1 MKEPEE
7 NIVYAK
13 KIRDQLYLRLMRFH
27 VSMQTS
33 SQDTDSFIIGQR
45 VYVDGVKPG
54 RIQFIGET
62 KFGKLANFFSS
73 DVISLLLPD
82 LPVTIASLFLIIFS
96 PTLLLGPGEW
106 SGVFLDEPI
115 GKNDGSVRSL
125 SSSSRFHS
133 SLETSKRSLG
143 APRESRVFFATKE
156 VSRVGDVTFF

>member
-1 MKEPEE
+1 MKEPGE
-7 NIVYAK
+7 NIVFAK
-13 KIRDQLYLRLMRFH
+13 KNRDQLYLRLMRFR
-27 VSMQTS
+27 VSIQTS
-33 SQDTDSFIIGQR
+33 AQDTDSFIIGQR

-73 DVISLLLPD
+73 DVISLPAS
-82 LPVTIASLFLIIFS
+82 IASLSLIIFS

-125 SSSSRFHS
+125 SSSSRFQS
-133 SLETSKRSLG
+133 SKHLKGQLG
-143 APRESRVFFATKE
+143 PP
-156 VSRVGDVTFF
+156 

>member
-1 MKEPEE
+1 M
-7 NIVYAK
+7 YAK
-13 KIRDQLYLRLMRFH
+13 KIRDQLYLILMGFH
-27 VSMQTS
+27 VSIQTS
-33 SQDTDSFIIGQR
+33 AQDTDSFIIGQR

-73 DVISLLLPD
+73 DVISLLLPH
-82 LPVTIASLFLIIFS
+82 LLATIASSLIIFS

-143 APRESRVFFATKE
+143 TSCESRVFLATKE
-156 VSRVGDVTFF
+156 VSRVSDVTFF

>member
-1 MKEPEE
+1 
-7 NIVYAK
+7 
-13 KIRDQLYLRLMRFH
+13 MRFH
-27 VSMQTS
+27 VSIQTS

-62 KFGKLANFFSS
+62 KF
-73 DVISLLLPD
+73 
-82 LPVTIASLFLIIFS
+82 
-96 PTLLLGPGEW
+96 GPGEW

-156 VSRVGDVTFF
+156 VSRVSDVTFF

>member
-73 DVISLLLPD
+73 DVISRLLPH
-82 LPVTIASLFLIIFS
+82 LPLFDYLF
-96 PTLLLGPGEW
+96 T
-106 SGVFLDEPI
+106 
-115 GKNDGSVRSL
+115 N
-125 SSSSRFHS
+125 SSSR
-133 SLETSKRSLG
+133 
-143 APRESRVFFATKE
+143 SRGMVWG
-156 VSRVGDVTFF
+156 VPG

>member
-1 MKEPEE
+1 
-7 NIVYAK
+7 
-13 KIRDQLYLRLMRFH
+13 MRFH
-27 VSMQTS
+27 VSIQTS
-33 SQDTDSFIIGQR
+33 AQDTDSFIIGQR

-62 KFGKLANFFSS
+62 KFGKLANFSSS
-73 DVISLLLPD
+73 DVISLLLPH
-82 LPVTIASLFLIIFS
+82 LPATIASSLIIFS
-96 PTLLLGPGEW
+96 LTLLPGPGEW

>member
-1 MKEPEE
+1 MKEPGE
-7 NIVYAK
+7 NIVFAK
-13 KIRDQLYLRLMRFH
+13 KNRDQLYLRLMRFH
-27 VSMQTS
+27 VSIQTS
-33 SQDTDSFIIGQR
+33 AQDTDSFIIGQR

-73 DVISLLLPD
+73 DVISLLLPH
-82 LPVTIASLFLIIFS
+82 LLATIASLSLIIFS

-125 SSSSRFHS
+125 SSSSRFQS
-133 SLETSKRSLG
+133 SKHLKGQLG
-143 APRESRVFFATKE
+143 PR
-156 VSRVGDVTFF
+156 VSNVTFLDQRRSVGVPRQ